1 MPSVPHYNA
10 ELLLVNAVG
19 GYADYDTPASHGAAK
34 WAGNGSGAGVY
45 FREKK
50 ERRTEGGNSNVVVGR
65 TLVVPAELGVEWEN
79 GDTLTLELR
88 DGSQLT
94 PPAVKLVERPESPP
108 GLPGTVRLTLEDE

>member
-1 MPSVPHYNA
+1 MPSVPQPNS

-45 FREKK
+45 YREKR
-50 ERRTEGGNSNVVVGR
+50 ERRTVSGNSNVVVGR
-65 TLVVPAELGVEWEN
+65 TLVVPVDIGIEWAE
-79 GDTLTLELR
+79 GDTVTLELR

-94 PPAVKLVERPESPP
+94 PPAVKLVEHPEVPA
-108 GLPGTVRLTLEDE
+108 GLAGTVRLTLEDE

>member
-1 MPSVPHYNA
+1 MPSLPHFNA

-19 GYADYDTPASHGAAK
+19 GYADYDVPASHGSAK
-34 WAGNGSGAGVY
+34 WAGHGSGAGVY
-45 FREKK
+45 YREKR

-65 TLVVPAELGVEWEN
+65 TLVVPADIGIEFVN
-79 GDTLTLELR
+79 GDTVTLELR

-94 PPAVKLVERPESPP
+94 PPAVKLVERPEPPP